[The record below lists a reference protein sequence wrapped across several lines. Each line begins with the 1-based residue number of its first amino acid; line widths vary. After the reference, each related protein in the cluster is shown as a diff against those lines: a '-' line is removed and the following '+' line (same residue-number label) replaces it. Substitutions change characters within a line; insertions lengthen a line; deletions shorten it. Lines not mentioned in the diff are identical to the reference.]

1 MKRWIARLGA
11 AVLSA
16 LFLFSAA
23 LFPLA
28 EGSPASE
35 PEPDPFEA
43 LLDEEKFPESYRPGL
58 RALHEEYPNW
68 VFKAQH
74 TGLSWQTVLDAES
87 RVGTSL
93 VPTGSIASWKSC
105 DRGAYDLQNG
115 TWYGLDGSAWVA
127 ASREM
132 VAYCLDP
139 RNALTPTAIFQ
150 FENLAYSDTCNA
162 DGVAAILTGTF
173 MGNDTYVRIFMD
185 AGKQAGVSPYHLASR
200 ARQEQ
205 GVSGNALGRGTASG
219 YAGYYNFFNINAY
232 ATSTLSAIQNG
243 ARYAATTNAAYYLP
257 WNSPERSI
265 KGGAVILGSSYIN
278 RGQNTLYLQKFDVTD
293 GGNGLFTHQ
302 YMTNLLAP
310 TSEATTLSTAYSD
323 AVKSGAME
331 FCIPVYEDMPD
342 TACPKPTS
350 TGCNDNWL
358 SSLTVA
364 GQTLTP
370 TFSLY
375 ETSYEL
381 VVAQETASITVAAKT
396 HHAGA
401 TVGGTGMIPLAAGNN
416 VVKIAVTAPS
426 GAVRHYTIS
435 VYRPPSE
442 NGGDIAPPALSSS
455 TYRLD
460 SRITGVQPD
469 TPAES
474 FLSAIT
480 TDNTEATLAVVTAEG
495 TPVTGSVGTG
505 CTLQVIVDDALC
517 LTLPIVVRGDVS
529 GDGVINSLDLL
540 KIQKQI
546 LGISALNAQAL
557 LAADA
562 NNDGTVNSLDLL
574 RTQKHILKL
583 ITIEQ

>member
-11 AVLSA
+11 AVLLPA
-16 LFLFSAA
+16 LFLSSVAF
-23 LFPLA
+23 FPLA
-28 EGSPASE
+28 EETPA

-58 RALHEEYPNW
+58 RALHEQYPNW

-87 RVGTSL
+87 RVGVNL
-93 VPTGSIASWKSC
+93 VPSGSIASWKSC
-105 DRGAYDLQNG
+105 DRGAYDLQSG
-115 TWYGLDGSAWVA
+115 RWYGLDGDAWVA
-127 ASREM
+127 ASREI

-139 RNALTPTAIFQ
+139 RNALTPTAVFQ
-150 FENLAYSDTCNA
+150 FENLAYSDVCVA
-162 DGVAAILTGTF
+162 DGVAAILAGTF
-173 MGNDTYVRIFMD
+173 MGNSTYVGIFME
-185 AGKQAGVSPYHLASR
+185 AGKLAGVSPYHLASR

-265 KGGAVILGSSYIN
+265 KGGAVILGSSYIS

-293 GGNGLFTHQ
+293 GGNGFYTHQ
-302 YMTNLLAP
+302 YMTNVLAP
-310 TSEATTLSTAYSD
+310 TSEAATLSTAYSD

-375 ETSYEL
+375 ETAYEL
-381 VVAQETASITVAAKT
+381 VVTKDVTSITAAAKA
-396 HHAGA
+396 HHTGA
-401 TVGGTGMIPLAAGNN
+401 TVGGTGVIPLAAGINTIT
-416 VVKIAVTAPS
+416 VSVTAPS
-426 GAVRHYTIS
+426 GAVRCYTIS

-442 NGGDIAPPALSSS
+442 TGQDAEPPVLTSE
-455 TYRLD
+455 TYRLEQ
-460 SRITGVQPD
+460 RITGVSPD
-469 TPAES
+469 TPAET
-474 FLSAIT
+474 FLAAVS
-480 TDNTEATLAVVTAEG
+480 TDNEEARLAVVTAEG
-495 TPVTGSVGTG
+495 APVTGSVGTG
-505 CTLQVIVDDALC
+505 CTLQVIVGDALC
-517 LTLPIVVRGDVS
+517 LTLPVVVRGDVS

-546 LGISALNAQAL
+546 LGVSALNEQAL

-562 NNDGTVNSLDLL
+562 NNDGAVNALDLL

-583 ITIEQ
+583 ATIAQ